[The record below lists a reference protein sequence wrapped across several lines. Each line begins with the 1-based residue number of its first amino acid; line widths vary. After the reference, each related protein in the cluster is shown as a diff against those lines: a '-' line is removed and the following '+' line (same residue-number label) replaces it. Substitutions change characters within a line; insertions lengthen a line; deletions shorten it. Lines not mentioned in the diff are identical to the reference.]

1 MILVSAA
8 CQTPSQQ
15 LSGHVT
21 GTVME
26 VELQLSIEL
35 NVQSLVEDAV
45 NMMPF
50 YNLCSFFTQADQ
62 GQLCRVLH
70 RLLDL
75 PGLLQPGGAAALPPA
90 AADLRQL
97 RAGQAGVGEAAT
109 GRPVQGEAREGGQGA
124 EGQGSNHLQEAVREE
139 SRWNVEVAQH

>member
-21 GTVME
+21 ATVR
-26 VELQLSIEL
+26 VGLQLSTQV
-35 NVQSLVEDAV
+35 NVRSLVEDGV
-45 NMMPF
+45 GTIIVFNR
-50 YNLCSFFTQADQ
+50 CSVLFFTQADQ
-62 GQLCRVLH
+62 GQLRRVLH

-75 PGLLQPGGAAALPPA
+75 PRLFQPGGAAALPPA

-97 RAGQAGVGEAAT
+97 RAGQAGLGEAAA
-109 GRPVQGEAREGGQGA
+109 GRPVQGEFSEGARSSRGGI
-124 EGQGSNHLQEAVREE
+124 
-139 SRWNVEVAQH
+139 